1 MPRAGSAGMM
11 GSMDKKDEALI
22 TAVTTAIKN
31 SRKYGDTS
39 EVTIRQ
45 LAEEAA
51 RQHKKPKAAIKAVRA
66 KLHSIMAPYLGDP
79 DYTAV
84 SQQFSEAFAAHDQ
97 ERITQLCLG
106 SLDAHL
112 STRERLPIMAD
123 FYTQIFAI
131 TGQPQSILDIACALN
146 PLALRWMF
154 PEFSKQYSVNSN
166 QLRFYAYD
174 IHEPRIEFINHYFQL
189 EGLEPL
195 ARVQDVA
202 MNFPQEQ
209 ADVAL
214 FLKEMPRFTRNY
226 GDLGRPLLQALNV
239 RWLVLS
245 YPSIST
251 HGGRNLTSRYRDFM
265 HQLIDGLNWPVTEL
279 LFEGELVFVIEKRDA
294 ESSEGM

>member
-1 MPRAGSAGMM
+1 MA
-11 GSMDKKDEALI
+11 KKEEELI
-22 TAVTTAIKN
+22 TAVTEAIKQ

-39 EVTIRQ
+39 EATIRQ
-45 LAEEAA
+45 LAEEAV

-66 KLHSIMAPYLGDP
+66 RLHSIMAPYLGDP
-79 DYTAV
+79 EYDAV
-84 SQQFSEAFAAHDQ
+84 ARQLSEAFAANDQ
-97 ERITQLCLG
+97 ERITQLCLD
-106 SLDAHL
+106 SLEAHL
-112 STRERLPIMAD
+112 STRERLPIMTD
-123 FYTQIFAI
+123 FYQQIFAV
-131 TGQPQSILDIACALN
+131 TGQPQAILDIACALN

-154 PEFSKQYSVNSN
+154 PKAGERWSVNGER
-166 QLRFYAYD
+166 LKFYAYD
-174 IHEPRIEFINHYFQL
+174 IHEPRINFINHYFQL

-202 MNFPQEQ
+202 MHFPQEQ

-239 RWLVLS
+239 RWLVIS

-251 HGGRNLTSRYRDFM
+251 HGGRNLTNRYRDFM
-265 HQLIDGLNWPVTEL
+265 HQLINGLNWPVTEL

-294 ESSEGM
+294 ETSEGREIREI

>member
-1 MPRAGSAGMM
+1 MRHVSP
-11 GSMDKKDEALI
+11 DPIVD
-22 TAVTTAIKN
+22 AVVAAIKQ

-39 EVTIRQ
+39 EATIRQ

-66 KLHSIMAPYLGDP
+66 RLHSIMAPYLGDP
-79 DYTAV
+79 DYAAMAR
-84 SQQFSEAFAAHDQ
+84 QLGEAFAANDQ
-97 ERITQLCLG
+97 ERINQLCLA

-123 FYTQIFAI
+123 FYREIFAV
-131 TGQPQSILDIACALN
+131 TGQPQAILDIACALN

-154 PEFSKQYSVNSN
+154 PNVSNQLPVISK

-174 IHEPRIEFINHYFQL
+174 IHEPRIAFINHYLQL
-189 EGLEPL
+189 EGLAPL

-202 MNFPQEQ
+202 MQFPQEQ

-226 GDLGRPLLQALNV
+226 GDLGRPLLQSLNV

-265 HQLIDGLNWPVTEL
+265 HQLIDGLNWPLTEL
-279 LFEGELVFVIEKRDA
+279 LFEGELVFIIQKQ
-294 ESSEGM
+294 

>member
-1 MPRAGSAGMM
+1 MTTPEEQ
-11 GSMDKKDEALI
+11 EALI
-22 TAVTTAIKN
+22 TAVTNAIKN

-39 EVTIRQ
+39 ETTIRQ

-66 KLHSIMAPYLGDP
+66 RLHSIMAPYLGDP

-84 SQQFSEAFAAHDQ
+84 SQQLTDAFTNQDE
-97 ERITQLCLG
+97 ERITQLCLD
-106 SLDAHL
+106 SLNAHL

-123 FYTQIFAI
+123 FYAQIFTV
-131 TGQPQSILDIACALN
+131 TGLPQSILDIACALN

-154 PEFSKQYSVNSN
+154 PEPGNRWTVNGER
-166 QLRFYAYD
+166 LRFYAYD
-174 IHEPRIEFINHYFQL
+174 IHEPRVDFINHYFQL

-202 MNFPQEQ
+202 MHFPQEQ

-239 RWLVLS
+239 HWLVIS

-265 HQLIDGLNWPVTEL
+265 HQLIDGLDWPLTEL
-279 LFEGELVFVIEKRDA
+279 LFEGEVVFVIRKRDT
-294 ESSEGM
+294 ETSEVR

>member
-1 MPRAGSAGMM
+1 MNQFT
-11 GSMDKKDEALI
+11 DNEALI

-39 EVTIRQ
+39 ETTIRQ

-66 KLHSIMAPYLGDP
+66 RLHSIMAPYLGDP

-84 SQQFSEAFAAHDQ
+84 SHQLTQAFAKLDN
-97 ERITQLCLG
+97 ERITQLCLQ

-123 FYTQIFAI
+123 FYAQIFAI

-154 PEFSKQYSVNSN
+154 PEISN
-166 QLRFYAYD
+166 QLSVVSNPLKFYGYD
-174 IHEPRIEFINHYFQL
+174 IHEPRIRFINHYLQL

-226 GDLGRPLLQALNV
+226 GALGRPLLQALNV

-265 HQLIDGLNWPVTEL
+265 HQLIDGLDWPITEL
-279 LFEGELVFVIEKRDA
+279 LFDGELVFVIEKQAHR
-294 ESSEGM
+294 ER

>member
-1 MPRAGSAGMM
+1 
-11 GSMDKKDEALI
+11 MDKKDEAFI
-22 TAVTTAIKN
+22 TAVTEAIKQ

-39 EVTIRQ
+39 EATIRQ

-66 KLHSIMAPYLGDP
+66 RLHSIMAPYLGDP
-79 DYTAV
+79 DYAAM
-84 SQQFSEAFAAHDQ
+84 SQQLSAAFAANDQ
-97 ERITQLCLG
+97 EHINQLCLA

-112 STRERLPIMAD
+112 STRERLPIMTD
-123 FYTQIFAI
+123 FYRQIFAV
-131 TGQPQSILDIACALN
+131 TGQPQAILDIACGLN

-154 PEFSKQYSVNSN
+154 PEGGERWSVNGER
-166 QLRFYAYD
+166 LKFYAYD
-174 IHEPRIEFINHYFQL
+174 IHEPRINFINHYFQL
-189 EGLEPL
+189 EGLAPL

-202 MNFPQEQ
+202 LHIPQEQ

-265 HQLIDGLNWPVTEL
+265 HQLIAGLNWPITEL

-294 ESSEGM
+294 ETSEVRKSREI

>member
-1 MPRAGSAGMM
+1 
-11 GSMDKKDEALI
+11 MDMNEAALI
-22 TAVTTAIKN
+22 TAVTSAIKN

-39 EVTIRQ
+39 EATIRQ

-66 KLHSIMAPYLGDP
+66 RLHSIMAPYLGDP
-79 DYTAV
+79 NYTAV
-84 SQQFSEAFAAHDQ
+84 ARQLSEAFQNHDDA
-97 ERITQLCLG
+97 RITELCLQ
-106 SLDAHL
+106 SLNAHL

-123 FYTQIFAI
+123 FYAQIFAV
-131 TGQPQSILDIACALN
+131 TGQPQAILDIACALN

-154 PEFSKQYSVNSN
+154 PKTTNPSSGIRDSFK
-166 QLRFYAYD
+166 FYAYD
-174 IHEPRIEFINHYFQL
+174 IHEPRIQFINHYLQL

-202 MNFPQEQ
+202 MQVPQEQ

-245 YPSIST
+245 YPSVST
-251 HGGRNLTSRYRDFM
+251 HGGRNLTNRYRDFM
-265 HQLIDGLNWPVTEL
+265 QKLIDGLDWPVTEL
-279 LFEGELVFVIEKRDA
+279 LFEGELVFIIDKQ
-294 ESSEGM
+294 GQGGPH

>member
-1 MPRAGSAGMM
+1 MNPSP
-11 GSMDKKDEALI
+11 DNEALI
-22 TAVTTAIKN
+22 TAVTNAIKN

-39 EVTIRQ
+39 EATIRQ

-66 KLHSIMAPYLGDP
+66 RLHSIMAPYLGDP

-84 SQQFSEAFAAHDQ
+84 SQQLTEAFAQQDND
-97 ERITQLCLG
+97 RISQLCLQ

-123 FYTQIFAI
+123 FYAQIFAI
-131 TGQPQSILDIACALN
+131 TGQPRAILDIACALN

-154 PEFSKQYSVNSN
+154 PTGSERWTVNGER
-166 QLRFYAYD
+166 LKFYGYD
-174 IHEPRIEFINHYFQL
+174 IHEPRIEFINHYLQL

-202 MNFPQEQ
+202 LNFPQEQ

-245 YPSIST
+245 YPSVST
-251 HGGRNLTSRYRDFM
+251 HGGRNLTNRYRDFM
-265 HQLIDGLNWPVTEL
+265 YQLIDGLDWPTTEL
-279 LFEGELVFVIEKRDA
+279 LFEGELVFVIEKKDA
-294 ESSEGM
+294 ETSEFNEDH

>member
-1 MPRAGSAGMM
+1 MSHLPPDSIV
-11 GSMDKKDEALI
+11 D
-22 TAVTTAIKN
+22 AVVTAIKN

-39 EVTIRQ
+39 EATIRQ

-51 RQHKKPKAAIKAVRA
+51 RQHKKPKAVIKAVRA
-66 KLHSIMAPYLGDP
+66 RLHSIMAPYLGDP

-84 SQQFSEAFAAHDQ
+84 SEQLTAAFANHDE
-97 ERITQLCLG
+97 ERITQLCRQ
-106 SLDAHL
+106 SLEAHL

-123 FYTQIFAI
+123 FYRQIFAV
-131 TGQPQSILDIACALN
+131 TGQPHSVLDIACALN

-154 PEFSKQYSVNSN
+154 PEFRNQYPVGSN

-174 IHEPRIEFINHYFQL
+174 IHEPRIDFINHYFQL

-202 MNFPQEQ
+202 MHFPQEQ

-226 GDLGRPLLQALNV
+226 GDWGRPLLQALNV
-239 RWLVLS
+239 RWLVIS

-251 HGGRNLTSRYRDFM
+251 HGGRNLTSRYRSFM

-279 LFEGELVFVIEKRDA
+279 LFEGELVFVIEK
-294 ESSEGM
+294 EGRREQ

>member
-1 MPRAGSAGMM
+1 MIT
-11 GSMDKKDEALI
+11 SMDKQEAFV
-22 TAVTTAIKN
+22 TAVTDAIKN

-39 EVTIRQ
+39 EATIRQ

-66 KLHSIMAPYLGDP
+66 RLHSIMAPYLGDP

-84 SQQFSEAFAAHDQ
+84 AQQLTQAFADQ
-97 ERITQLCLG
+97 DSERITQLCWQ

-123 FYTQIFAI
+123 FYAQIFAI
-131 TGQPQSILDIACALN
+131 TGKPQAILDIACAMN

-154 PEFSKQYSVNSN
+154 PEVGERYSVSSKQSSGSGKR
-166 QLRFYAYD
+166 LKFYGYD
-174 IHEPRIEFINHYFQL
+174 IHRPRIEFINHYFQL

-195 ARVQDVA
+195 ARIQDVA

-226 GDLGRPLLQALNV
+226 GNLGRPLLEALNV
-239 RWLVLS
+239 RWLVIS

-265 HQLIDGLNWPVTEL
+265 HKLIDGLSWPVTEL
-279 LFEGELVFVIEKRDA
+279 LFDGELVFVIDKQGTENDD
-294 ESSEGM
+294 

>member
-1 MPRAGSAGMM
+1 MWVGNGRSPWYHLRMS
-11 GSMDKKDEALI
+11 KQDEALV
-22 TAVTTAIKN
+22 TAVTNTIKQ
-31 SRKYGDTS
+31 SKKYGDTS
-39 EVTIRQ
+39 EATIRQ

-66 KLHSIMAPYLGDP
+66 RLHSIMAPYLGDP
-79 DYTAV
+79 EYAAMAR
-84 SQQFSEAFAAHDQ
+84 QLSEAFAANDQ
-97 ERITQLCLG
+97 ERINQLCLA

-123 FYTQIFAI
+123 FYRQIFAV
-131 TGQPQSILDIACALN
+131 TGQPSAILDIACALN
-146 PLALRWMF
+146 PLALRWMY
-154 PEFSKQYSVNSN
+154 PVNGERLSVIGER
-166 QLRFYAYD
+166 LKFYAYD
-174 IHEPRIEFINHYFQL
+174 IHEPRIDFINHYFQL

-202 MNFPQEQ
+202 MQFPQEQ

-226 GDLGRPLLQALNV
+226 GDLGRPLLQSLNA
-239 RWLVLS
+239 RWLVIS

-265 HQLIDGLNWPVTEL
+265 HQLIAGLNWPITEL
-279 LFEGELVFVIEKRDA
+279 LFEGELVFIIEKTTP
-294 ESSEGM
+294 

>member
-1 MPRAGSAGMM
+1 MM
-11 GSMDKKDEALI
+11 GCMDKDQEALI
-22 TAVTTAIKN
+22 TAVTSAIKS

-39 EVTIRQ
+39 EATIRQ

-66 KLHSIMAPYLGDP
+66 RLHSIMAPYLGDP

-84 SQQFSEAFAAHDQ
+84 TQQLTQAFANHDE
-97 ERITQLCLG
+97 ERITQLCLE
-106 SLDAHL
+106 SLEAHL

-123 FYTQIFAI
+123 FYAQIFTV
-131 TGQPQSILDIACALN
+131 TGRPQAILDIACALN

-154 PEFSKQYSVNSN
+154 PNFSNQYSVGSH

-174 IHEPRIEFINHYFQL
+174 IHEPRIAFINHYFRL
-189 EGLEPL
+189 EGLAPL

-202 MNFPQEQ
+202 IHFPQEQ

-214 FLKEMPRFTRNY
+214 FLKEMPRFARNY

-239 RWLVLS
+239 RWLVIS
-245 YPSIST
+245 YPSVST
-251 HGGRNLTSRYRDFM
+251 HGGRNLTGRYRDFM

-279 LFEGELVFVIEKRDA
+279 LFEGELVFVIEKV
-294 ESSEGM
+294 GQ

>member
-1 MPRAGSAGMM
+1 MSKQ
-11 GSMDKKDEALI
+11 DDDLI
-22 TAVTTAIKN
+22 TAVTNAIKQ
-31 SRKYGDTS
+31 SKKYGDTS
-39 EVTIRQ
+39 EATIRQ

-66 KLHSIMAPYLGDP
+66 RLHSIMAPYLGDP
-79 DYTAV
+79 DYKAMAR
-84 SQQFSEAFAAHDQ
+84 QLNEAFAANDQ
-97 ERITQLCLG
+97 ERINQLCLA

-123 FYTQIFAI
+123 FYRQIFAV
-131 TGQPQSILDIACALN
+131 TGQPSAILDIACALN
-146 PLALRWMF
+146 PLALRWMY
-154 PEFSKQYSVNSN
+154 PVNGER
-166 QLRFYAYD
+166 LKFYAYD
-174 IHEPRIEFINHYFQL
+174 IHEPRIDFINHYFRL

-202 MNFPQEQ
+202 MQFPQEQ

-226 GDLGRPLLQALNV
+226 GDLGRPLLQSLNV
-239 RWLVLS
+239 RWLVIS

-265 HQLIDGLNWPVTEL
+265 HQLIAGLNWPITEL
-279 LFEGELVFVIEKRDA
+279 LFEGELVFIIEKITP
-294 ESSEGM
+294 

>member
-1 MPRAGSAGMM
+1 
-11 GSMDKKDEALI
+11 MDKKDEAFI
-22 TAVTTAIKN
+22 TAVTNAIKQ
-31 SRKYGDTS
+31 SKKYGDTS
-39 EVTIRQ
+39 EATIRQ

-66 KLHSIMAPYLGDP
+66 RLHSIMAPYLGDP
-79 DYTAV
+79 DYDTMA
-84 SQQFSEAFAAHDQ
+84 QQLSTAFAANDQ
-97 ERITQLCLG
+97 ERINQLCLA

-112 STRERLPIMAD
+112 STRERLPIMTD
-123 FYTQIFAI
+123 FYQQIFAV
-131 TGQPQSILDIACALN
+131 TGQPQAILDIACALN

-154 PEFSKQYSVNSN
+154 PGDGNRYSVNGER
-166 QLRFYAYD
+166 LRFYAYD
-174 IHEPRIEFINHYFQL
+174 IHEPRINFINHYFQL

-202 MNFPQEQ
+202 MQFPQEQ

-265 HQLIDGLNWPVTEL
+265 HQLIDGLHWPITEL

-294 ESSEGM
+294 ETSEDGEIREI